1 MKETINV
8 TEDKY
13 AVAENK
19 TAELLDT
26 LTAKATILEK
36 LKAKLGLAPALNAFL
51 LQLNEMTGD
60 DDEETGLLQGG
71 NRAECVVLQNVV
83 VCVELL

>member
-1 MKETINV
+1 MKETISV

-71 NRAECVVLQNVV
+71 NKAEWLQNVV